1 MNYVILCDIDGV
13 LADLTHRLH
22 HQREKN
28 YDAFYNAVE
37 MSHDKPIK
45 SGLATLQA
53 FQHIASVVLMVTGRP
68 EHTRQ
73 ATINWLADQ
82 RVDYHDILMRKDGD
96 HRKSGVVKVELI
108 KKRMELDKKLGNK
121 VEYIFIDDDPANI
134 LAVNKA
140 YPNIT
145 CICFGAERLKEK
157 K

>member
-53 FQHIASVVLMVTGRP
+53 F
-68 EHTRQ
+68 
-73 ATINWLADQ
+73 
-82 RVDYHDILMRKDGD
+82 
-96 HRKSGVVKVELI
+96 
-108 KKRMELDKKLGNK
+108 
-121 VEYIFIDDDPANI
+121 
-134 LAVNKA
+134 
-140 YPNIT
+140 
-145 CICFGAERLKEK
+145 
-157 K
+157 